1 MMMMTTLYIYVVDMK
16 STKDHQQKKERN
28 AAKKKL
34 KFLNNFKNTDVQTYE
49 RAKEK
54 TSSKH
59 YIKNNNV

>member
-34 KFLNNFKNTDVQTYE
+34 KFLNNFKNTDV
-49 RAKEK
+49 
-54 TSSKH
+54 
-59 YIKNNNV
+59 